1 MCTPYAGA
9 TEPGKIRPL
18 AGRAVLR
25 AVLTVMLLPPV
36 NLAVIT
42 LVALLLAGRTRAGRV
57 VAALTC
63 AGLVALS
70 LPVTGL
76 ALLASLDPG
85 PLPPPSIP
93 PAAIVILG
101 GDVQRINEAPGLT
114 VGPWSLERMRAGA
127 ALHRSTGLPLLSSGG
142 IVDPNGP
149 PIGTLMAS
157 GLVGDFAVP
166 VRWTEPVSSDTWA
179 NAEQSAALL
188 AQDGVRSVFVVT
200 HAWHMRRALLAFRRA
215 GLEAVPA
222 SVRRDRWPDFTPSEF
237 VPRVSAWTQS
247 YLGLH
252 EWLGL
257 IYYMMRQ

>member
-1 MCTPYAGA
+1 MPYDGRR
-9 TEPGKIRPL
+9 EPGKVRPL
-18 AGRAVLR
+18 AEGAVLR

-36 NLAVIT
+36 NLAMIA
-42 LVALLLAGRTRAGRV
+42 LIALLFAGRTRAGRI
-57 VAALTC
+57 VAALSC
-63 AGLVALS
+63 AGLVVLAL
-70 LPVTGL
+70 PITGL

-85 PLPPPSIP
+85 PLPPPSVP

-101 GDVQRINEAPGLT
+101 GDVQRISGAQGLV

-127 ALHRSTGLPLLSSGG
+127 ALHRLTGLPLLASGG
-142 IVDPNGP
+142 IVDPAGL

-157 GLVGDFAVP
+157 GLAEDFATP
-166 VRWTEPVSSDTWA
+166 VRWTESASLDTWE

-188 AQDGVRSVFVVT
+188 AQDDVRSVFVVT
-200 HAWHMRRALLAFRRA
+200 HAWHMRRALLAFRRV

-222 SVRRDRWPDFTPSEF
+222 PVRRDRWPDVTLSEF

-257 IYYMMRQ
+257 AFYAVRR